1 MLDDQY
7 PLVGGIPTP
16 LKNMKVSWDDY
27 SQFMEKKKMFQ
38 TTNQSPYIC
47 WFWWLN
53 PLVIV
58 ILPLKSTTNS
68 TILGA
73 PLTSSHSS
81 QQGPMLSVREGWIG
95 WICFLRCQFGVVMR
109 YTQKSPNKWL
119 PLNDLC
125 TCKNAYI
132 YIYIYICVCI
142 HVYLYKYNQIYVYKL
157 KFKCAHMFE

>member
-1 MLDDQY
+1 
-7 PLVGGIPTP
+7 
-16 LKNMKVSWDDY
+16 
-27 SQFMEKKKMFQ
+27 MFQ

-109 YTQKSPNKWL
+109 YTQKGPNKWL

-132 YIYIYICVCI
+132 YICVYMCTYTNIIKYMCINWNSNVHTCSNKTYQFNPVYILHKICYI
-142 HVYLYKYNQIYVYKL
+142 
-157 KFKCAHMFE
+157 